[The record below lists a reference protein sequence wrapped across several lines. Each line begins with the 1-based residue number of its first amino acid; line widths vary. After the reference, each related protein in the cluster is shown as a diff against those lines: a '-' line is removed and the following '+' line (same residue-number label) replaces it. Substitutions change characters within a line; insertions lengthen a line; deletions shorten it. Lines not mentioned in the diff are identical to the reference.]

1 MCRRCFEANEELA
14 ALQPRAIVINK
25 EERLWVD
32 SMETSLG
39 NLEPALTEVDRRTP
53 LILRADKH
61 IPLPLFVDVYE
72 AIKHLGCTT
81 LYLQSE
87 QQS

>member
-1 MCRRCFEANEELA
+1 MCRHFFEANEELA

-25 EERLWVD
+25 EGRLWVD